1 MSTGKELARELAQEI
16 LKPHW
21 PVVHNMEENEA
32 RQKEVER
39 IESALARYGAQQRV
53 EEARDWNEM
62 LKLQDLRAADEIW
75 RKNRMYAREREAESL
90 GASSAAK
97 G

>member
-1 MSTGKELARELAQEI
+1 MNTGKELARETAQEI

-39 IESALARYGAQQRV
+39 IESALVRYAAQQRL
-53 EEARDWNEM
+53 EEAKWWRDNWTTAQKQGRITS
-62 LKLQDLRAADEIW
+62 L
-75 RKNRMYAREREAESL
+75 EREAESL
-90 GASSAAK
+90 GATK
-97 G
+97 GA